1 VKVGPR
7 AIACI
12 KRFEGRK
19 LKAYICPA
27 GKWTIGYGNTRY
39 PDGRKVKEGDR
50 ITEAQAEEMFR
61 VMLAQ
66 FERGVTRLL
75 QVKAPIQGG
84 NPTNQAQFGALVS
97 FAYNVGLDEDD
108 DIIPEGL
115 GDSTLLKLHRA
126 GQYDRAAN
134 EFLKW
139 VFAHGRRQKGLVKRR
154 QAERFLYLRQF
165 DEFDRLIEYQP

>member
-1 VKVGPR
+1 MKAGPR

-12 KRFEGRK
+12 KRFEGCR
-19 LKAYICPA
+19 LKAYLCPA
-27 GKWTIGYGNTRY
+27 GKWTIGWGNTTY
-39 PDGRKVKEGDR
+39 PDGRRVKEGDR

-61 VMLAQ
+61 VILAQ
-66 FERGVTRLL
+66 FERGVTRLI
-75 QVKAPIQGG
+75 KGG
-84 NPTNQAQFGALVS
+84 AETNQAQFGALVS

-139 VFAHGRRQKGLVKRR
+139 VYGNGRRLPGLVRRR

-165 DEFDRLIEYQP
+165 DEFDRLIQYKP

>member
-1 VKVGPR
+1 VKGTAMKAGPR

-12 KRFEGRK
+12 KKYEGRK
-19 LKAYICPA
+19 LRAYLCPA
-27 GKWTIGYGNTRY
+27 GKWTIGWGNTTY
-39 PDGRKVKEGDR
+39 PDGRRVKEGDR

-61 VMLAQ
+61 VMLGQ
-66 FERGVTRLL
+66 FERGVTRLI
-75 QVKAPIQGG
+75 KGG
-84 NPTNQAQFGALVS
+84 AETNQAQFGALVS
-97 FAYNVGLDEDD
+97 FAYNVGLDENGDG
-108 DIIPEGL
+108 IAKGL

-139 VFAHGRRQKGLVKRR
+139 VYSRGKRLRGLVERR

-165 DEFDRLIEYQP
+165 EEFDRLIQYKP

>member
-1 VKVGPR
+1 MKAGPR

-12 KRFEGRK
+12 KRFEGCR
-19 LKAYICPA
+19 LRAYLCPA
-27 GKWTIGYGNTRY
+27 GKWTIGWGNTTY
-39 PDGRKVKEGDR
+39 PDGRRVKEGDR
-50 ITEAQAEEMFR
+50 ITAAQAEEMFQ
-61 VMLAQ
+61 LILGQ
-66 FERGVTRLL
+66 FERGVMRLL

-84 NPTNQAQFGALVS
+84 NPTNPAQFGALVS

-126 GQYDRAAN
+126 GQYDRAAG

-165 DEFDRLIEYQP
+165 DEFDRIVKYKP